1 MAVGLIATIILRLRN
16 IAKHHQ
22 TLAGWNETRSFVL
35 RFEERTNIPGQLW
48 IIPIQFPLRLINT

>member
-35 RFEERTNIPGQLW
+35 RFSRNELIYRANYEL
-48 IIPIQFPLRLINT
+48 FPFNSRYA